1 MTPHL
6 SPLSHHKNS
15 PKDLAQSFKALIYEL
30 FSLEVAQADAQT
42 LHDLEQS
49 YGEFDFGGAIVCFT
63 STSSSET
70 LSSSSLGHTNLA
82 FTLICSKP
90 SATLSKSLYAKAT
103 QAINRAIPS
112 YNIIFFLNPQEDL
125 LTISFATRREHKRA
139 ADQDVLER
147 VIIIKDLSLLSPSK
161 GHLRNLDSIAKASK
175 TKKQT
180 PTPID
185 TLYQESIKALSIESL
200 NEKFYQEIVQI
211 FIALIDSIQLPTPS
225 LRADEIGAAIHK
237 SKVDSS
243 DEAMDCHADKSAR
256 NDKKKVDSSNEADSK
271 RNAKNLSDSQAAGLC
286 DNDTKAENAFDSQ
299 AVGGRIFDEKAG
311 LCSGEQGDKTR
322 VSIDAAS
329 HKLPAFSQKA
339 DAQNAVSQDNT
350 KREFS
355 LRLLS
360 RLLFCKF
367 LEKKGIIDTAIFS
380 TTLSGNYYHEVL
392 EPLFFTTLN
401 TPKNARDYDLLDPHI
416 AALLEQIP
424 YLNGGLFAPQASDF
438 YSPSRPNAYHT
449 TLKVPNAPL
458 AELFTLL
465 ESYHFS
471 IDESTPDAQE
481 VGLNPEL
488 LGMVFESLL
497 SELFTDNRK
506 DSTSSLRKST
516 GSYYTPREIVQYM
529 CRTSLYQYLLSKMDS
544 AFGDRVGFLAK
555 NGDCGG
561 ESALIT
567 TQGKSLDSPCK
578 APFLSQKSC
587 REQTAPES
595 STAKPATAVQG
606 EAAAGFFRN
615 LRILEEKSRAEQT
628 TIKSTSGDKTA
639 AQKSCR
645 EQTALS
651 PSLRGEAEAIH
662 PTPSLRALREQSVA
676 IHKSKVDSSVKVDC
690 HADKSARNDKK
701 KADSKRNAKNLSEQA
716 QDSRICDE
724 KSGLCEHSQGRA
736 LGVRNRR
743 ECEAIADLSRKA
755 ESTSDKPTPEA
766 IHALIFHQDPSHLPP
781 TTHAQILA
789 ALSTLKVLDPA
800 CGSGA
805 FPIGLMQEIL
815 DLQDLLGDTR
825 SPYTR
830 KLEILQSNIYGI
842 DIQPMAT
849 EISRLRCFL
858 SLIVDESPHSI
869 APLPNLEFKFLSANS
884 LLPLPQDSMLEYDGY
899 QADKQKLES
908 IRQANFTADLKSRE
922 KLKQDYLETAAHIA
936 RNLILHDQGES
947 PLTLWN
953 PYDPHSVAGF
963 FDSEYMF
970 GLSGFDIVIGN
981 PPYMQVPKGVY
992 PISHFPYSEGKDK
1005 GKQNLY
1011 KVFVEHAYNIAND
1024 KGISCLITQS
1034 SLMCDL
1040 SASYTRNLLLTQTQ
1054 IQQIIEFPKNPPTK
1068 EGRVFKSVLQ
1078 GTCIVL
1084 FAKDKPL
1091 DSQSFNLSINN
1102 DKTTINKLK
1111 CETIAQKQI
1120 LDFYP
1125 QRFEIPLITQG
1136 EMPLLQKI
1144 KTDKVLLESLLD
1156 DTLQGNI
1163 NTIHLRRIQAEKE
1176 TGFYLMKGENIHR
1189 YYFDNNFMHCKISN
1203 ETTKIVERNQKGKY
1217 IIAMQGITGTTDIN
1231 RIHCTL
1237 LESKNTNF
1245 VFLDSTKMLF
1255 LPNANIA
1262 KFIVGILNSRII
1274 DWLFR
1279 KTSTNN
1285 NINIYELE
1293 SLPIPKITESNQ
1305 HIADEI
1311 TQCVD
1316 KILESK
1322 KQGKDTQEL
1331 ESKLDKIVYGLY
1343 DLNNDEIKIV
1353 EKG

>member
-1 MTPHL
+1 MTTPL
-6 SPLSHHKNS
+6 QNFTTSPYTPEHFKDFIQEAFPQAQLLNS
-15 PKDLAQSFKALIYEL
+15 PTTPYKDGHIIHAYAPICQDIELESSHILQVFAFEVSSTHAKVTLHKELAKIAKNNASHILACFYDPSDTKEFRLSLITTGFDFEANKSTHSNLRRQSFVLGDSIPTHTAQKQLQTLIDSQAKSKQALEEA
-30 FSLEVAQADAQT
+30 FSLEPVT
-42 LHDLEQS
+42 K
-49 YGEFDFGGAIVCFT
+49 EFY
-63 STSSSET
+63 
-70 LSSSSLGHTNLA
+70 
-82 FTLICSKP
+82 K
-90 SATLSKSLYAKAT
+90 
-103 QAINRAIPS
+103 
-112 YNIIFFLNPQEDL
+112 
-125 LTISFATRREHKRA
+125 
-139 ADQDVLER
+139 
-147 VIIIKDLSLLSPSK
+147 
-161 GHLRNLDSIAKASK
+161 
-175 TKKQT
+175 
-180 PTPID
+180 
-185 TLYQESIKALSIESL
+185 
-200 NEKFYQEIVQI
+200 EIVGI
-211 FIALIDSIQLPTPS
+211 FITLIDSIQLPTES
-225 LRADEIGAAIHK
+225 QAVHTK
-237 SKVDSS
+237 QT
-243 DEAMDCHADKSAR
+243 
-256 NDKKKVDSSNEADSK
+256 DSK
-271 RNAKNLSDSQAAGLC
+271 KTAKNVSDSQAEGFC
-286 DNDTKAENAFDSQ
+286 DDFGGFQGGGEGIYLSGNEQAPAAESAKS
-299 AVGGRIFDEKAG
+299 A
-311 LCSGEQGDKTR
+311 
-322 VSIDAAS
+322 
-329 HKLPAFSQKA
+329 QKPTPET
-339 DAQNAVSQDNT
+339 DNT
-350 KREFS
+350 KREFA

-367 LEKKGIIDTAIFS
+367 LEKKGVIDQAIFS
-380 TTLSGNYYHEVL
+380 TTLSDNYYHEVL

-401 TPKNARDYDLLDPHI
+401 TPRDARDYDLLDPHI
-416 AALLEQIP
+416 AALLKQIP

-438 YSPSRPNAYHT
+438 YSPQKPTAYHT

-465 ESYHFS
+465 ESHHFS
-471 IDESTPDAQE
+471 IDESTPDSQE

-488 LGMVFESLL
+488 LGLVFESLL

-506 DSTSSLRKST
+506 DSTASLRKST
-516 GSYYTPREIVQYM
+516 GSYYTPREIVRYM
-529 CRTSLYQYLLSKMDS
+529 CRSSLYQFLLTKMDS

-561 ESALIT
+561 EPAVITAL
-567 TQGKSLDSPCK
+567 GNSLDSPCK

-595 STAKPATAVQG
+595 T
-606 EAAAGFFRN
+606 F
-615 LRILEEKSRAEQT
+615 EKSHDFKDNAP
-628 TIKSTSGDKTA
+628 A
-639 AQKSCR
+639 
-645 EQTALS
+645 
-651 PSLRGEAEAIH
+651 
-662 PTPSLRALREQSVA
+662 PSLRALHRKAWQSNSAQAESNQINGACEARNLESVVGGLGAKGVKKEGGIRGDASQVA
-676 IHKSKVDSSVKVDC
+676 PLSPLEKTLSQAKLESSHTEKVDSS
-690 HADKSARNDKK
+690 
-701 KADSKRNAKNLSEQA
+701 
-716 QDSRICDE
+716 
-724 KSGLCEHSQGRA
+724 
-736 LGVRNRR
+736 
-743 ECEAIADLSRKA
+743 AIA
-755 ESTSDKPTPEA
+755 EA
-766 IHALIFHQDPSHLPP
+766 IHALIFHRDPSHLPP
-781 TTHAQILA
+781 QAHPQILS
-789 ALSTLKVLDPA
+789 ALQSLKVLDPA

-805 FPIGLMQEIL
+805 FPIGLMQELLELGEI
-815 DLQDLLGDTR
+815 LGDTR

-858 SLIVDESPHSI
+858 SLILEEAPKDI
-869 APLPNLEFKFLSANS
+869 KPLPNLEFKFLSANS

-908 IRQANFTADLKSRE
+908 IRQDNFSADLSKRE
-922 KLKQDYLETAAHIA
+922 SLKQDYLETAAHIA
-936 RNLILHDQGES
+936 RNLILHAQGES
-947 PLTLWN
+947 PLTQWN
-953 PYDPHSVAGF
+953 PYDPHSVAEF

-981 PPYMQVPKGVY
+981 PPYMQVQKGIY
-992 PISHFPYSEGKDK
+992 PASHFPYSEGKDK

-1011 KVFVEHAYNIAND
+1011 KVFVEHAYNIANN

-1084 FAKDKPL
+1084 FVKDKPL

-1102 DKTTINKLK
+1102 DKTTINKLAF
-1111 CETIAQKQI
+1111 ETIAQKQI

-1237 LESKNTNF
+1237 LESKNTKF
-1245 VFLDSTKMLF
+1245 VFLHSTKMLF
-1255 LPNANIA
+1255 LSNANIA

-1311 TQCVD
+1311 IKCVD

-1322 KQGKDTQEL
+1322 AKDSTLDTKEL
-1331 ESKLDKIVYGLY
+1331 ESQIDSLVYKLYNLT
-1343 DLNNDEIKIV
+1343 NDEIEII
-1353 EKG
+1353 EKE

>member
-1 MTPHL
+1 MTTPL
-6 SPLSHHKNS
+6 QTFTTSPYNLEYFKDFIQEAFPQAQLLNS
-15 PKDLAQSFKALIYEL
+15 PAESYKDGHIIHAYTPICQDIELESSNILQVFEFKVGSTHAKITLHKELAKIAKNNASHILACFYNPRDPKEFRLSLITTGFDFEANKTTHSNLRRQSFVLGDSIPTHTAQKQLQTLIDSQAKSKQALEEA
-30 FSLEVAQADAQT
+30 FSLEPVT
-42 LHDLEQS
+42 K
-49 YGEFDFGGAIVCFT
+49 EFY
-63 STSSSET
+63 
-70 LSSSSLGHTNLA
+70 
-82 FTLICSKP
+82 K
-90 SATLSKSLYAKAT
+90 
-103 QAINRAIPS
+103 
-112 YNIIFFLNPQEDL
+112 
-125 LTISFATRREHKRA
+125 
-139 ADQDVLER
+139 
-147 VIIIKDLSLLSPSK
+147 
-161 GHLRNLDSIAKASK
+161 
-175 TKKQT
+175 
-180 PTPID
+180 
-185 TLYQESIKALSIESL
+185 
-200 NEKFYQEIVQI
+200 EIVGI
-211 FIALIDSIQLPTPS
+211 FITLIDSIQLPTES
-225 LRADEIGAAIHK
+225 QAVHTK
-237 SKVDSS
+237 QT
-243 DEAMDCHADKSAR
+243 
-256 NDKKKVDSSNEADSK
+256 DSK
-271 RNAKNLSDSQAAGLC
+271 KTAKNVSDSQAEGFC
-286 DNDTKAENAFDSQ
+286 DNNTKAENVFDET

-339 DAQNAVSQDNT
+339 NAQNADSSDNT
-350 KREFS
+350 KREFA

-367 LEKKGIIDTAIFS
+367 LEKKGVIDQAIFS
-380 TTLSGNYYHEVL
+380 TTLSDNYYHEVL
-392 EPLFFTTLN
+392 EPLFFSTLN
-401 TPKNARDYDLLDPHI
+401 TPRDARDYDLLDPHI
-416 AALLEQIP
+416 AALLKQIP

-438 YSPSRPNAYHT
+438 YSPQKPTAYHA

-471 IDESTPDAQE
+471 IDESTPDSQE

-488 LGMVFESLL
+488 LGLVFESLL

-506 DSTSSLRKST
+506 DSTASLRKST
-516 GSYYTPREIVQYM
+516 GSYYTPREIVRYM
-529 CRTSLYQYLLSKMDS
+529 CRSSLYQFLLTKLDS
-544 AFGDRVGFLAK
+544 AFGL
-555 NGDCGG
+555 
-561 ESALIT
+561 ESRISSPRLCDSHSRLISAR
-567 TQGKSLDSPCK
+567 GSKSHDS
-578 APFLSQKSC
+578 
-587 REQTAPES
+587 S
-595 STAKPATAVQG
+595 SK
-606 EAAAGFFRN
+606 
-615 LRILEEKSRAEQT
+615 ILE
-628 TIKSTSGDKTA
+628 STSGNKTA
-639 AQKSCR
+639 EQKS
-645 EQTALS
+645 
-651 PSLRGEAEAIH
+651 SLRGSEATAAIH
-662 PTPSLRALREQSVA
+662 NSAPAESNQINGARKACNLESVVGGLGAKGVKKEGGIRESSLPIQAPLSPLEKTLSQAKLESSNTAKKVDSSFTPSLRA
-676 IHKSKVDSSVKVDC
+676 
-690 HADKSARNDKK
+690 
-701 KADSKRNAKNLSEQA
+701 
-716 QDSRICDE
+716 DE
-724 KSGLCEHSQGRA
+724 IGA
-736 LGVRNRR
+736 
-743 ECEAIADLSRKA
+743 
-755 ESTSDKPTPEA
+755 A
-766 IHALIFHQDPSHLPP
+766 IHALIFHHDPSHLPP
-781 TTHAQILA
+781 QAHAQILS
-789 ALSTLKVLDPA
+789 ALQSLKVLDPA

-805 FPIGLMQEIL
+805 FPIGLMQELLELGEI
-815 DLQDLLGDTR
+815 LGDTR

-858 SLIVDESPHSI
+858 SLILEEAPKDI
-869 APLPNLEFKFLSANS
+869 KPLPNLEFKFLSANS
-884 LLPLPQDSMLEYDGY
+884 LLPLPQAPTNLDKNIYDEIMQTLLQIRKDNFSADTKDKPILEKDYHKAA
-899 QADKQKLES
+899 QSLA
-908 IRQANFTADLKSRE
+908 KS
-922 KLKQDYLETAAHIA
+922 LVFSQDE
-936 RNLILHDQGES
+936 QS
-947 PLTLWN
+947 PLTSWN
-953 PYDPHSVAGF
+953 PYDPHSVAEF

-981 PPYMQVPKGVY
+981 PPYMQVQKGIY
-992 PISHFPYSEGKDK
+992 PASHFPYSEGKDK

-1084 FAKDKPL
+1084 FVKDKPL

-1102 DKTTINKLK
+1102 DKTTINKLAF
-1111 CETIAQKQI
+1111 ETIAQKQI

-1255 LPNANIA
+1255 LSNANIA

-1293 SLPIPKITESNQ
+1293 SLPIPKITESNKPLC
-1305 HIADEI
+1305 DEI
-1311 TQCVD
+1311 IKCVD

-1322 KQGKDTQEL
+1322 AKDSTLDTKEL
-1331 ESKLDKIVYGLY
+1331 ESQIDSLVYKLYNLT
-1343 DLNNDEIKIV
+1343 NDEIEII
-1353 EKG
+1353 EKE

>member
-1 MTPHL
+1 MTL
-6 SPLSHHKNS
+6 QNFIKSPYNQEHFKDFIQQAFPQAQLLNS
-15 PKDLAQSFKALIYEL
+15 PTTPYKDGHIIHAYAPICQDIELESSHILQVFAFEVGSTHAKVTLHKELAKIAKNNASHILACFYDPSDTKEFRLSLITTGFDFEANKSTHSNLRRQSFVLGDSIPTHTAQKQLQTLIDSQAKSKQALESA
-30 FSLEVAQADAQT
+30 FSLEPVT
-42 LHDLEQS
+42 K
-49 YGEFDFGGAIVCFT
+49 EFY
-63 STSSSET
+63 
-70 LSSSSLGHTNLA
+70 
-82 FTLICSKP
+82 K
-90 SATLSKSLYAKAT
+90 
-103 QAINRAIPS
+103 
-112 YNIIFFLNPQEDL
+112 
-125 LTISFATRREHKRA
+125 
-139 ADQDVLER
+139 
-147 VIIIKDLSLLSPSK
+147 
-161 GHLRNLDSIAKASK
+161 
-175 TKKQT
+175 
-180 PTPID
+180 
-185 TLYQESIKALSIESL
+185 
-200 NEKFYQEIVQI
+200 EIVGI
-211 FIALIDSIQLPTPS
+211 FITLIDSIQLPTES
-225 LRADEIGAAIHK
+225 Q
-237 SKVDSS
+237 VDSS
-243 DEAMDCHADKSAR
+243 GNPKNA
-256 NDKKKVDSSNEADSK
+256 DSS
-271 RNAKNLSDSQAAGLC
+271 
-286 DNDTKAENAFDSQ
+286 
-299 AVGGRIFDEKAG
+299 
-311 LCSGEQGDKTR
+311 
-322 VSIDAAS
+322 
-329 HKLPAFSQKA
+329 
-339 DAQNAVSQDNT
+339 DNT
-350 KREFS
+350 KREFA

-367 LEKKGIIDTAIFS
+367 LEKKGVIDQAIFS
-380 TTLSGNYYHEVL
+380 TTLSDNYYHEVL
-392 EPLFFTTLN
+392 EPLFFSTLN
-401 TPKNARDYDLLDPHI
+401 TPKAKRNYDLLDPHI
-416 AALLEQIP
+416 AALLKQIP

-438 YSPSRPNAYHT
+438 YSPQKPTAYHA

-471 IDESTPDAQE
+471 IDESTPDSQE

-488 LGMVFESLL
+488 LGLVFESLL

-506 DSTSSLRKST
+506 DSTASLRKST
-516 GSYYTPREIVQYM
+516 GSYYTPREIVRYM
-529 CRTSLYQYLLSKMDS
+529 CRSSLYQYFVSKLNS

-561 ESALIT
+561 EPAVITALGNS
-567 TQGKSLDSPCK
+567 QVCPCK

-587 REQTAPES
+587 RERTA
-595 STAKPATAVQG
+595 
-606 EAAAGFFRN
+606 
-615 LRILEEKSRAEQT
+615 
-628 TIKSTSGDKTA
+628 
-639 AQKSCR
+639 
-645 EQTALS
+645 
-651 PSLRGEAEAIH
+651 
-662 PTPSLRALREQSVA
+662 PTPSLRA
-676 IHKSKVDSSVKVDC
+676 
-690 HADKSARNDKK
+690 
-701 KADSKRNAKNLSEQA
+701 
-716 QDSRICDE
+716 DE
-724 KSGLCEHSQGRA
+724 IGA
-736 LGVRNRR
+736 
-743 ECEAIADLSRKA
+743 
-755 ESTSDKPTPEA
+755 A
-766 IHALIFHQDPSHLPP
+766 IHALIFNHDPSHLPP
-781 TTHAQILA
+781 QAKSQILS
-789 ALSTLKVLDPA
+789 ALQSLKVLDPA

-805 FPIGLMQEIL
+805 FPIGLMQELLELGEI
-815 DLQDLLGDTR
+815 LGDTR

-858 SLIVDESPHSI
+858 SLILEEAPKDI
-869 APLPNLEFKFLSANS
+869 KPLPNLEFKFLSANS

-908 IRQANFTADLKSRE
+908 IRQDNFNADLSKRE
-922 KLKQDYLETAAHIA
+922 SLKQDYLETSAHIA
-936 RNLILHDQGES
+936 RNLILHAQGES
-947 PLTLWN
+947 PLTQWN
-953 PYDPHSVAGF
+953 PYDPHSVAEF

-981 PPYMQVPKGVY
+981 PPYMQVQKGIY
-992 PISHFPYSEGKDK
+992 PASHFPYSEGKDK

-1084 FAKDKPL
+1084 FVKDKPL

-1102 DKTTINKLK
+1102 DKTTINKLAF
-1111 CETIAQKQI
+1111 ETIAQKQI

-1163 NTIHLRRIQAEKE
+1163 NTIHLHRIQAEKE

-1203 ETTKIVERNQKGKY
+1203 ETTKIVERNQKDKY

-1245 VFLDSTKMLF
+1245 VFLHSTKMLF

-1311 TQCVD
+1311 IKYVD

-1322 KQGKDTQEL
+1322 AKDSTLDTKEL
-1331 ESKLDKIVYGLY
+1331 ESKIDSLVYTLY
-1343 DLNNDEIKIV
+1343 NLTNDEIQTI
-1353 EKG
+1353 EKD

>member
-1 MTPHL
+1 MTL
-6 SPLSHHKNS
+6 QTFTTSPYTPEHFKDFIQQAFPQAQLLNS
-15 PKDLAQSFKALIYEL
+15 PTTPYKDGHIIHAYAPICQDIELESSHILQVFAFEVGSTHAKVTLHKELAKIAKNNASHILACFYDPSDTQEFRLSLITTGFDFEANKSTHSNLRRQSFVLGDSIPTHTAQKQLQTLIDSQAKSKQALEEA
-30 FSLEVAQADAQT
+30 FSLEPVT
-42 LHDLEQS
+42 K
-49 YGEFDFGGAIVCFT
+49 EFY
-63 STSSSET
+63 
-70 LSSSSLGHTNLA
+70 
-82 FTLICSKP
+82 K
-90 SATLSKSLYAKAT
+90 
-103 QAINRAIPS
+103 
-112 YNIIFFLNPQEDL
+112 
-125 LTISFATRREHKRA
+125 
-139 ADQDVLER
+139 
-147 VIIIKDLSLLSPSK
+147 
-161 GHLRNLDSIAKASK
+161 
-175 TKKQT
+175 
-180 PTPID
+180 
-185 TLYQESIKALSIESL
+185 
-200 NEKFYQEIVQI
+200 EIVGI
-211 FIALIDSIQLPTPS
+211 FITLIDSIQLPTES
-225 LRADEIGAAIHK
+225 QAVHTKQTD
-237 SKVDSS
+237 SK
-243 DEAMDCHADKSAR
+243 KTAR
-256 NDKKKVDSSNEADSK
+256 NV
-271 RNAKNLSDSQAAGLC
+271 SDSQAEGFC
-286 DNDTKAENAFDSQ
+286 DDFGSFQGGGEGIYLSGNEQAPAAESAKS
-299 AVGGRIFDEKAG
+299 A
-311 LCSGEQGDKTR
+311 
-322 VSIDAAS
+322 
-329 HKLPAFSQKA
+329 QKPTPET
-339 DAQNAVSQDNT
+339 DNT
-350 KREFS
+350 KREFA

-367 LEKKGIIDTAIFS
+367 LEKKGVIDQAIFS
-380 TTLSGNYYHEVL
+380 TTLSDNYYHEVL

-401 TPKNARDYDLLDPHI
+401 TPRDARDYALLDPRV
-416 AALLEQIP
+416 ATLLDSIP

-438 YSPSRPNAYHT
+438 YSPQKPTAYHA

-471 IDESTPDAQE
+471 IDESTPDSQE

-488 LGMVFESLL
+488 LGLVFESLL

-506 DSTSSLRKST
+506 DSTASLRKST
-516 GSYYTPREIVQYM
+516 GSYYTPREIVRYM
-529 CRTSLYQYLLSKMDS
+529 CRSSLYQYLVSKMDS
-544 AFGDRVGFLAK
+544 ALGSHSADLANFGATADHKSSSTPKFAK
-555 NGDCGG
+555 NH
-561 ESALIT
+561 EST
-567 TQGKSLDSPCK
+567 T
-578 APFLSQKSC
+578 A
-587 REQTAPES
+587 
-595 STAKPATAVQG
+595 
-606 EAAAGFFRN
+606 N
-615 LRILEEKSRAEQT
+615 LRILEEESRAEQ
-628 TIKSTSGDKTA
+628 S
-639 AQKSCR
+639 
-645 EQTALS
+645 
-651 PSLRGEAEAIH
+651 SLRGSGDSHNEAIH
-662 PTPSLRALREQSVA
+662 KTTAQ
-676 IHKSKVDSSVKVDC
+676 KVDS
-690 HADKSARNDKK
+690 KK
-701 KADSKRNAKNLSEQA
+701 TAKNVSEQA
-716 QDSRICDE
+716 QDSRINKNHTNSTNATRRQDFGD
-724 KSGLCEHSQGRA
+724 KNGALQGES
-736 LGVRNRR
+736 R
-743 ECEAIADLSRKA
+743 ELPKA
-755 ESTSDKPTPEA
+755 VMTAGSPQQSPFLAQKPTPEA
-766 IHALIFHQDPSHLPP
+766 IHNLIFNHDPSHLPP
-781 TTHAQILA
+781 QAHPQILS
-789 ALSTLKVLDPA
+789 ALQSLKVLDPA

-805 FPIGLMQEIL
+805 FPIGLMQELLELGEI
-815 DLQDLLGDTR
+815 LGDTR

-858 SLIVDESPHSI
+858 SLILEEAPKDI
-869 APLPNLEFKFLSANS
+869 KPLPNLEFKFLSANS

-908 IRQANFTADLKSRE
+908 IRQDNFSADLSTRE
-922 KLKQDYLETAAHIA
+922 SLKQDYLKTAAHIA
-936 RNLILHDQGES
+936 RNLILHAQGES
-947 PLTLWN
+947 PLTQWN
-953 PYDPHSVAGF
+953 PYDPHSVAEF

-981 PPYMQVPKGVY
+981 PPYMQVQKGIY
-992 PISHFPYSEGKDK
+992 PASHFPYSEGKDK

-1084 FAKDKPL
+1084 FVKDKPL

-1102 DKTTINKLK
+1102 DKTTINKLAF
-1111 CETIAQKQI
+1111 ETIAQKQI

-1237 LESKNTNF
+1237 LESKNTKF

-1305 HIADEI
+1305 PLCDEI
-1311 TQCVD
+1311 IKCVEQ
-1316 KILESK
+1316 ILSLK
-1322 KQGKDTQEL
+1322 KVDSSNDTAEL
-1331 ESKLDKIVYGLY
+1331 ESKIDSLVYKLY
-1343 DLNNDEIKIV
+1343 NLTNDEIQIV
-1353 EKG
+1353 ENKE

>member
-1 MTPHL
+1 MSSLETFIQAPYKFAHFRDFIKETFASDDEINFYQDAPTPYKNGHIIRTYTKICEPITLADSHTIGVFAFDTTSTNAKITLHKELAKLLKSQVDGEYL
-6 SPLSHHKNS
+6 SAILAVFYDKQAPQEFRLSLVSKGY
-15 PKDLAQSFKALIYEL
+15 DLAANAETFSNPSRQSFVLGDSIPTHTAQKQLQTLIDSQAKSKQAIEEA
-30 FSLEVAQADAQT
+30 FSLEPVT
-42 LHDLEQS
+42 K
-49 YGEFDFGGAIVCFT
+49 EFY
-63 STSSSET
+63 
-70 LSSSSLGHTNLA
+70 
-82 FTLICSKP
+82 K
-90 SATLSKSLYAKAT
+90 
-103 QAINRAIPS
+103 
-112 YNIIFFLNPQEDL
+112 
-125 LTISFATRREHKRA
+125 
-139 ADQDVLER
+139 
-147 VIIIKDLSLLSPSK
+147 
-161 GHLRNLDSIAKASK
+161 
-175 TKKQT
+175 
-180 PTPID
+180 
-185 TLYQESIKALSIESL
+185 
-200 NEKFYQEIVQI
+200 EIVGI
-211 FIALIDSIQLPTPS
+211 FITLIDSIQLP
-225 LRADEIGAAIHK
+225 LE
-237 SKVDSS
+237 VDSTS
-243 DEAMDCHADKSAR
+243 
-256 NDKKKVDSSNEADSK
+256 
-271 RNAKNLSDSQAAGLC
+271 
-286 DNDTKAENAFDSQ
+286 
-299 AVGGRIFDEKAG
+299 
-311 LCSGEQGDKTR
+311 
-322 VSIDAAS
+322 
-329 HKLPAFSQKA
+329 
-339 DAQNAVSQDNT
+339 DNT
-350 KREFS
+350 KREFA

-367 LEKKGIIDTAIFS
+367 LEKKGVIDQAIFS
-380 TTLSGNYYHEVL
+380 TTLSDNYYHEVL
-392 EPLFFTTLN
+392 EPLFFSTLN
-401 TPKNARDYDLLDPHI
+401 TPKDTRDYDLLDPHI
-416 AALLEQIP
+416 AALLKQIP
-424 YLNGGLFAPQASDF
+424 YLNGGLFAPQKSDF
-438 YSPSRPNAYHT
+438 YSPQKPTAYHA

-471 IDESTPDAQE
+471 IDESTPDSQE

-488 LGMVFESLL
+488 LGLVFESLL

-506 DSTSSLRKST
+506 DSTASLRKST

-529 CRTSLYQYLLSKMDS
+529 CRSSLYQYLLSKMDS

-561 ESALIT
+561 KPAVITAL
-567 TQGKSLDSPCK
+567 GNSLDSPCK

-587 REQTAPES
+587 REQTALES
-595 STAKPATAVQG
+595 PTA
-606 EAAAGFFRN
+606 N
-615 LRILEEKSRAEQT
+615 LRILEKESRAEQQ
-628 TIKSTSGDKTA
+628 S
-639 AQKSCR
+639 
-645 EQTALS
+645 
-651 PSLRGEAEAIH
+651 SLRVDLSTKQSNSAQAESNQINGARKACNLEKTLSQAKLESSH
-662 PTPSLRALREQSVA
+662 TE
-676 IHKSKVDSSVKVDC
+676 KVDSS
-690 HADKSARNDKK
+690 
-701 KADSKRNAKNLSEQA
+701 
-716 QDSRICDE
+716 
-724 KSGLCEHSQGRA
+724 
-736 LGVRNRR
+736 
-743 ECEAIADLSRKA
+743 AIA
-755 ESTSDKPTPEA
+755 EA
-766 IHALIFHQDPSHLPP
+766 IHALIFNHDP
-781 TTHAQILA
+781 TTLTQPQKSQILA
-789 ALSTLKVLDPA
+789 TLQSLKVLDPA

-805 FPIGLMQEIL
+805 FPIGLMQELLELGEI
-815 DLQDLLGDTR
+815 LGDTR

-858 SLIVDESPHSI
+858 SLILEEAPKDI
-869 APLPNLEFKFLSANS
+869 KPLPNLEFKFLSANS
-884 LLPLPQDSMLEYDGY
+884 LLPLPQAPTNLDKNIYDEIMQTLLQIRKDNFSADTKDKPILEKDYHKAA
-899 QADKQKLES
+899 QSLA
-908 IRQANFTADLKSRE
+908 KS
-922 KLKQDYLETAAHIA
+922 LVFSQDE
-936 RNLILHDQGES
+936 QS
-947 PLTLWN
+947 PLTSWN
-953 PYDPHSVAGF
+953 PYDPHSVAEF

-981 PPYMQVPKGVY
+981 PPYMQVQKGIY
-992 PISHFPYSEGKDK
+992 PASHFPYSEGKDK

-1084 FAKDKPL
+1084 FVKDKPL

-1102 DKTTINKLK
+1102 DKTTINKLAF
-1111 CETIAQKQI
+1111 ETIAQKQI

-1245 VFLDSTKMLF
+1245 VFLHSTKMLF
-1255 LPNANIA
+1255 LLNANIA

-1293 SLPIPKITESNQ
+1293 SLPIPKITESNKPLC
-1305 HIADEI
+1305 DEI
-1311 TQCVD
+1311 IKCVD

-1322 KQGKDTQEL
+1322 AKDSTLDTKEL
-1331 ESKLDKIVYGLY
+1331 ESQIDSLVYKLYNLT
-1343 DLNNDEIKIV
+1343 NDEIEII
-1353 EKG
+1353 EKE